1 MFPSKTLLLMTV
13 VVSLYQTATTY
24 AMSEFGGYARDLAET
39 GIIDEKEN
47 ESEYRLDASVTRAE
61 IAKIAVKLAGKET
74 VRCSGTLYSDVS
86 SNLGN
91 LCGYIEAAAE
101 AGIALRIGTLFRP
114 VDSITRAEMIK
125 MLLIANK
132 IPPSDTPSGFS
143 DVPDSL
149 GDLAR
154 YIHAGV
160 ARGCVRAG
168 NIFRP
173 NDSSSRGEAFKVA
186 SCLKGLSKPASASV
200 TTNGHDG
207 NFAPD
212 TLKFLQTN
220 TGLDGEQWDNIMK
233 LVNKSEQDSLDWTA
247 SYGYC
252 EDIGDDRGYTIGI
265 F

>member
-1 MFPSKTLLLMTV
+1 MFQSKILLLAAV
-13 VVSLYQTATTY
+13 VISIYQTVTIY
-24 AMSEFGGYARDLAET
+24 AMSEFGGYAQDLAKA
-39 GIIDEKEN
+39 GIIDEKGG
-47 ESEYRLDASVTRAE
+47 ESEYRPDDFVTRAE
-61 IAKIAVKLAGKET
+61 IAKIAVKLAGKEMT
-74 VRCSGTLYSDVS
+74 NCSGALYSDVS

-101 AGIALRIGTLFRP
+101 AGIVSRTRTIFRP

-143 DVPDSL
+143 DVPDAL
-149 GDLAR
+149 GDLVR
-154 YIHAGV
+154 YINAGV
-160 ARGCVRAG
+160 EQGCVRAG

-173 NDSSSRGEAFKVA
+173 NAASSRGEVFKVA
-186 SCLKGLSKPASASV
+186 TCLKGLSEPVNISV
-200 TTNGHDG
+200 TTTSHDG
-207 NFAPD
+207 NFSPD
-212 TLKFLQTN
+212 TLRFLHTN

-233 LVNKSEQDSLDWTA
+233 LVNKSEQDLLDWTA